1 MHENVFATLTADK
14 AIALGVIEP
23 LHCSLFHLLIVP
35 FGDFYACMGV
45 GRTGQA
51 LAVTREAAQMLK
63 YRFRSNARQPY
74 QIKALS
80 ASEMFF
86 GHPVLHA
93 IRPRQDFFNLGKP
106 RPR

>member
-1 MHENVFATLTADK
+1 MHENVFAALAADK

-51 LAVTREAAQMLK
+51 LAVKREAAQMLK

-80 ASEMFF
+80 ATELFF
-86 GHPVLHA
+86 GPPVLLP
-93 IRPRQDFFNLGKP
+93 IRASQVFFNLAN
-106 RPR
+106 

>member
-51 LAVTREAAQMLK
+51 LAVTREAAQ
-63 YRFRSNARQPY
+63 NQAPI
-74 QIKALS
+74 QIKRTPTLS
-80 ASEMFF
+80 DKGLF
-86 GHPVLHA
+86 G
-93 IRPRQDFFNLGKP
+93 
-106 RPR
+106 